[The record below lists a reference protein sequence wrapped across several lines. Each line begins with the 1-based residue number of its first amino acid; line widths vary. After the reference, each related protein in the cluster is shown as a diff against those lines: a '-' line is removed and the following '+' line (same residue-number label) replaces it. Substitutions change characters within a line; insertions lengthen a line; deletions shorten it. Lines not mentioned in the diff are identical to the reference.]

1 MKYFNEEYYK
11 LDTNEE
17 GNRIRSIQCKK
28 YWDEFDSCAH
38 RLPKSFVKYYKQHG
52 FHDDIL
58 EKLEVVKRRTKGKKV
73 IDIITQFRA
82 GKQLYEICYNDVV
95 KFETS
100 LNVEEYCEIGDYL
113 DGEILP
119 VDDKYMS
126 HEFGFYDYE
135 SEILIHFRKLQFR
148 KIRETAEQQEAAFA
162 AIYPAAARKKSK
174 DRVLQSQSI
183 CKPEKTPSN
192 K

>member
-1 MKYFNEEYYK
+1 MKYFNEEFSE
-11 LDTNEE
+11 LDANE
-17 GNRIRSIQCKK
+17 GGDQIRSIQSKK
-28 YWDEFDSCAH
+28 YWEEFDSCAR
-38 RLPKSFVKYYKQHG
+38 RLPKSFVKYYKQHR
-52 FHDDIL
+52 FHDDVL

-82 GKQLYEICYNDVV
+82 GKQLYEIRYNDVV

-100 LNVEEYCEIGDYL
+100 LDFEEYCEIGDYL

-174 DRVLQSQSI
+174 NGSRDRKGV
-183 CKPEKTPSN
+183 
-192 K
+192 